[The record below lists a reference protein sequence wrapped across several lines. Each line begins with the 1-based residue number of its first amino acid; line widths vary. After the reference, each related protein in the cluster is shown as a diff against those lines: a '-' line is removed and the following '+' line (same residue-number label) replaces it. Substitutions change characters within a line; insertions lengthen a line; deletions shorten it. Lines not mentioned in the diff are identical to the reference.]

1 MHSSAPAAALVARAR
16 ADLVDTLYRQWLRT
30 TLSMAFGAALLCLV
44 LWGETEPVAMA
55 LWIGAIVANQ
65 AWRGM
70 LARAYMRARPDVGA
84 ASRWGMR
91 WSIGSTIAG
100 ALWGVAGVAFFPAGP
115 AQQALVIVCLFG
127 VALAGLNMTAVYKAS
142 FYGFVLPALVPL
154 IVRIALEGDSVH
166 LFTALVMVVV
176 LAFVLAFGH
185 HLNDVLTASLA
196 IRYENVDLIGEL
208 TARTREAETA
218 RGAAEAANRAKSQFL
233 AAASHDL
240 RQPLHAL
247 GLFAAALTTRTRDP
261 DVQPLVGSLNASVE
275 ALEGLF
281 AQLLD
286 LSRLDAGAMTP
297 ERRAVPLASLFERLQ
312 ADFAPLAA
320 TGALALRIVPTHLAA
335 HTDPVLL
342 ERILR
347 NLIANALRYTEAGGV
362 VVGVR
367 RRAGGLR
374 IDVVDSGVGI
384 AAEDRERVFEEF
396 VQLGRNARS
405 DARSR
410 GMGLGLA
417 IVRGLARLLDHPLEL
432 ESVPG
437 RGSRFSIT
445 VPPSAARRARAE
457 MPGVLCAP
465 PPDVRFDSKHVL
477 VIDDDPAVVAAM
489 RALFAAWGARVT
501 GAGDAT
507 GAITALGVRSEP
519 PDLIVADLRLAN
531 GKSGVGTI
539 AALESHFGHDVAALI
554 VSGDTSDA
562 ARSEVA
568 AAGVTLLAK
577 PVVAA
582 TLRRAAQCALERA
595 GARCA

>member
-1 MHSSAPAAALVARAR
+1 MQSSAFAPALSARAR

-44 LWGETEPVAMA
+44 LWREIEALAMA
-55 LWIGAIVANQ
+55 AWIGAIVANQ
-65 AWRGM
+65 GWRGL
-70 LARAYMRARPDVGA
+70 LARAYMRARPDIDA
-84 ASRWGMR
+84 ASRWGRR

-100 ALWGVAGVAFFPAGP
+100 ALWGVAGVAFFPEGP

-154 IVRIALEGDSVH
+154 IVRIALEGDGVH
-166 LFTALVMVVV
+166 LFTALVMIVV
-176 LAFVLAFGH
+176 LVFVLAFGH
-185 HLNDVLTASLA
+185 HLNDVLAASLA
-196 IRYENVDLIGEL
+196 IRYENIDLIAEL
-208 TARTREAETA
+208 TARTQEAEAA
-218 RGAAEAANRAKSQFL
+218 RNAAEAANRAKSHFL

-247 GLFAAALTTRTRDP
+247 GLFAAALTTRARDP

-275 ALEGLF
+275 ALEALF

-286 LSRLDAGAMTP
+286 LSRLDAGALTP
-297 ERRAVPLASLFERLQ
+297 ERCAVPLASLFERLH
-312 ADFAPLAA
+312 ADFAPLAS
-320 TGALALRIVPTHLAA
+320 TRSLALHVVPTRLAA

-384 AAEDRERVFEEF
+384 AAADRERVFEEF
-396 VQLGRNARS
+396 VQLGRNARNDS
-405 DARSR
+405 RSR
-410 GMGLGLA
+410 GMGLGLS
-417 IVRGLARLLDHPLEL
+417 IVRRLARLLDHPLEL
-432 ESVPG
+432 ASVPG

-445 VPPSAARRARAE
+445 VPPSAARRARADSAN
-457 MPGVLCAP
+457 VAAAAIA
-465 PPDVRFDSKHVL
+465 DARFDATHVL

-489 RALFAAWGARVT
+489 RALFTAWGARVT
-501 GAGDAT
+501 GASDAS
-507 GAITALGVRSEP
+507 GALGALAAQGAP
-519 PDLIVADLRLAN
+519 PDLIVADLRLAG
-531 GKSGVGTI
+531 GKSGVDAI
-539 AALESHFGHDVAALI
+539 SALRSHFALALAALI
-554 VSGDTSDA
+554 VSGDTSEA

-568 AAGVTLLAK
+568 ASGVTLLAK

-582 TLRRAAQCALERA
+582 TLRRAAERALERA
-595 GARCA
+595 TASCA